1 MKVLK
6 IYLFIVVTIFTIFK
20 IQAQGVQTFQS
31 IRMYHPS
38 NQGQYITLLP
48 PNAITSYGLTLPTT
62 QGAVNTMLL
71 NDGAGNLSFNDG
83 DALFWRL
90 GGNSQAIQNFGTK
103 TNVDLPFIT
112 NNTEKMRLLA
122 NGNFGIGTNTPSFK
136 LDVNG
141 SALFRA
147 GNSAAG
153 FSDNQ
158 LLFSWSASDQY
169 RHAIKSRHNAGATT
183 DNALDFYLWKQGT
196 DAATTTGTLQVMTLQ
211 GNNNGSV
218 GIGITNPQ
226 NVLHINNLSA
236 AGDALKISNA
246 ATGSLTTDGFDM
258 NHVGLTTSFI
268 LNQKENA
275 EFRFA
280 TNNTQRATFMGDGKY
295 GIGPAFS
302 APSEGFHYQWQNAIF
317 EADDNQ
323 SAMISG
329 YLGLKN
335 LNDAAYELRF
345 YEPDGCGQNY
355 SAFKAQN
362 QPNSLVYTLPS
373 LTPAVNDVLSVTNV
387 AGSEVSLTWVTPG
400 GGGGGSPVT
409 GTGTPGE
416 IAFWATP
423 TGISSDSRLYWDD
436 ATLRFGVGTATPDD
450 MVDVQGNVFITNG
463 STAASKL
470 KLGEPNYVGGGNFTS
485 FEAQAQAAD
494 VTYILPAAG
503 PVSATAGTNNYSL
516 LTNSIGNTATLQW
529 QPVWATNG
537 NAGVSTGFLGTTDAQ
552 PLAFRANNVERA
564 RITSAGQTLIGL
576 AADYTDPIGG
586 TSSLAVAG
594 GGGTRFSIANSSNW
608 MQYTDGTTT
617 ALLGH
622 FSGTNFITGTFSNHD
637 YVVRTNNA
645 EKFRITNTGN
655 VGIGQTTPTEKL
667 EILNGNTLL
676 SNSDNTARELRFAEP
691 NASGTNY
698 TAFKAQA
705 QAANISYTLPA
716 ADGTSGQVL
725 STNGTGT
732 LNWTAATAG
741 TTNTASVSTNTLT
754 STINGVAATA
764 NVVTSVSNTSSSN
777 NLSTSINGVVGS
789 NVSIINSNAL
799 SISTTN
805 LTSTINGVASTA
817 LDIKPAI
824 KTVAW
829 SKDGNSS
836 TSPGTDF
843 IGTTD
848 AQGLVFKTA
857 GSEAFRINTS
867 QNIGIGITA
876 PTAKVEIDGALALK
890 ANNTSVT
897 TDNQAVTI
905 GNRSFV
911 KFSPDAIPTNRTI
924 TLSNG
929 IAEGQVLLISV
940 TATATNGI
948 ELLDTGNVNL
958 AATASLNN
966 GDTLQLLWD
975 GASWNEITRSN
986 N

>member
-1 MKVLK
+1 MTFSLICQNLK
-6 IYLFIVVTIFTIFK
+6 KIIICLVVFK
-20 IQAQGVQTFQS
+20 MTNIQAQGVQTFQS
-31 IRMYHPS
+31 VRFYHPS
-38 NQGQYITLLP
+38 TQGEFITLLP
-48 PNAITSYGLTLPTT
+48 PNAITSYGLTLPAV

-71 NDGAGNLSFNDG
+71 NNGAGILSFNDG

-90 GGNSQAIQNFGTK
+90 GGNSPTVAQNFGTK
-103 TNVDLPFIT
+103 TNIDLPFIS

-122 NGNFGIGTNTPSFK
+122 NGNLGIGVTAPSFK
-136 LDVNG
+136 VDVNG
-141 SALFRA
+141 SALFRS
-147 GNSAAG
+147 GSSAAG
-153 FSDNQ
+153 FSNNQ
-158 LLFSWSASDQY
+158 LLFSWNGTDQF
-169 RHAIKSRHNAGATT
+169 RHAIKSRHNGGATT

-196 DAATTTGTLQVMTLQ
+196 DVVAATGTLQVMTLQ

-218 GIGITNPQ
+218 GIGTTNPQ
-226 NVLHINNLSA
+226 NVLHINNLST
-236 AGDALKISNA
+236 AGDAFKISNA
-246 ATGSLTTDGFDM
+246 ATGSLTTDGFDITQ
-258 NHVGLTTSFI
+258 VGLTSNVI

-275 EFRFA
+275 ELRFA
-280 TNNTQRATFMGDGKY
+280 TNNISRSTFLGTGEL
-295 GIGPAFS
+295 GIGPSFLT
-302 APSEGFHYQWQNAIF
+302 PEQGFHYRWNNAIF

-362 QPNSLVYTLPS
+362 QPNSIVYTLPS
-373 LTPAVNDVLSVTNV
+373 LAPAVNDVLSVTNV

-450 MVDVQGNVFITNG
+450 MVDVQGNLFITNG
-463 STAASKL
+463 STGASKL
-470 KLGEPNYVGGGNFTS
+470 KFGEPNYIGGGNFTS
-485 FEAQAQAAD
+485 FEAQSQAAD
-494 VTYILPAAG
+494 VAYTLPAAG
-503 PVSATAGTNNYSL
+503 PITGTTGTNNYSL

-537 NAGVSTGFLGTTDAQ
+537 NAGISTGFLGTTDAQ

-608 MQYTDGTTT
+608 MQYTDGITTG
-617 ALLGH
+617 LLGH
-622 FSGTNFITGTFSNHD
+622 FNGTNFVTGTFSNHN
-637 YVVRTNNA
+637 YVVRTNNS
-645 EKFRITNTGN
+645 EKLRITNTGN

-691 NASGTNY
+691 STSGTNY
-698 TAFKAQA
+698 SAFKAQA
-705 QAANISYTLPA
+705 QTGNVTYTLPA
-716 ADGTSGQVL
+716 ADGASGQVL

-732 LNWTAATAG
+732 LSWTAATGG
-741 TTNTASVSTNTLT
+741 TT
-754 STINGVAATA
+754 
-764 NVVTSVSNTSSSN
+764 
-777 NLSTSINGVVGS
+777 
-789 NVSIINSNAL
+789 NAL

-805 LTSTINGVASTA
+805 LTSTVNGVPSTA
-817 LDIKPAI
+817 LDLKPAI

-829 SKDGNSS
+829 SKEGDAS

-848 AQGLVFKTA
+848 AQDLVFKTT
-857 GSEAFRINTS
+857 NTEKLRVTTTG
-867 QNIGIGITA
+867 NLGVGITA
-876 PTAKVEIDGALALK
+876 PTAKMEIDGALALK

-897 TDNQAVTI
+897 TDNQVVTI
-905 GNRSFV
+905 GNRSFI
-911 KFSPDAIPTNRTI
+911 KFSSDATPTNRTI
-924 TLSNG
+924 TISNG

-940 TATATNGI
+940 TATATNGV

-958 AATASLNN
+958 AATATLNN